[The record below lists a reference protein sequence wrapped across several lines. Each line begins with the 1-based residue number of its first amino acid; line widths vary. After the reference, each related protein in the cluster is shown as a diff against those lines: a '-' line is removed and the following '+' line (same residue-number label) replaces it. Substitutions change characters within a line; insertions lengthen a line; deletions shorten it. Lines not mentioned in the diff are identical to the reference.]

1 MADAQGSQDSAP
13 PSDLFVGLS
22 REERE
27 HLWDLG
33 RSRTLAAGERLFS
46 FGEDAAYLYV
56 IERGLV
62 ALALPIEVAGETRD
76 VVVEEQGPF
85 AAIGWSAL
93 VPPHRYTLSAVA
105 REQTVARAFSPGSL
119 TSHIE
124 AHPEAG
130 WRVFRNL
137 CAIVGRRLVKVE
149 AMWMRE
155 VSRAAEARLRGLR

>member
-1 MADAQGSQDSAP
+1 MADADRTTGGAP
-13 PSDLFVGLS
+13 PSDLLIGLG
-22 REERE
+22 RDERE
-27 HLWDLG
+27 RLWG
-33 RSRTLAAGERLFS
+33 KGQSRTLPAGERLFS

-93 VPPHRYTLSAVA
+93 VPPHRYTLSAAA
-105 REQTVARAFSPGSL
+105 REKTVVRAFSPGSL
-119 TSHIE
+119 TSCIE
-124 AHPEAG
+124 ANPEAG

-149 AMWMRE
+149 AMWIRE
-155 VSRAAEARLRGLR
+155 VSRAAEARLREM